1 MITYS
6 DAHDVDHG
14 ALAALYRRV
23 GWGERADDPSRFSE
37 MLRGSRWIVSAWDG
51 TRAVGFGR
59 AISDGVTNGY
69 VTDVMVDP
77 DHRRRGIAS
86 ELVRRLLLGKDE
98 IHFVLRAEPELHPL
112 YLQRGFIPAPTML
125 RRRRAR

>member
-1 MITYS
+1 LIAYLG
-6 DAHDVDHG
+6 DHDLDYR
-14 ALAALYRRV
+14 ALAALYDRV
-23 GWGERADDPSRFSE
+23 GWGERAEDPRRLE
-37 MLRGSRWIVSAWDG
+37 AMIRGSLWVMSAWDG
-51 TRAVGFGR
+51 PRAIGFAR

-77 DHRRRGIAS
+77 DHRRAGIAG

-98 IHFVLRAEPELHPL
+98 IHFVLRAEPEFHPL
-112 YLQRGFIPAPTML
+112 YERQGFVPAPTML